1 VDNVQR
7 VLLDVVVTRV
17 WVFQEVVVAKKLCV
31 ILGDWIAPWREIH
44 NVMRSCGTF
53 GNPVSYDAE
62 AVASCRQQLESMEL
76 ERRSGMCDYDP
87 NNYTYRGGDYTLIY
101 LMNKWR
107 HLKSTDPRDMIYALR
122 GLVQEREKAAFEFVV
137 DYSLSVEKVY
147 KNLAKWELLHRK
159 DLHFSH

>member
-7 VLLDVVVTRV
+7 VLPDVVVYARLGLPGGSL
-17 WVFQEVVVAKKLCV
+17 AKKLCV

-53 GNPVSYDAE
+53 GNPVSYNAE
-62 AVASCRQQLESMEL
+62 AVASCRQLERMEL

-87 NNYTYRGGDYTLIY
+87 NNYTYRGGDYALIY